1 MKIYVGFVVS
11 HGAPVTRLSPSITNC
26 RSPLHMHLLAQ
37 NHVDGITR
45 DAPSLLQRTKSSA
58 HIPKYMTVRA
68 IPPTLLH
75 EFTYL
80 TFISFAKNKQYT
92 FVHPSCLAAA
102 SLTPTYYSTWTSLQH
117 HVWTAH
123 PPTCPHSSCSGG
135 TFASHHGLRAPLKLR
150 DEREVETGSNEVDRG
165 GGGW

>member
-1 MKIYVGFVVS
+1 MS
-11 HGAPVTRLSPSITNC
+11 HGAQKVPVMRLLPSITNC
-26 RSPLHMHLLAQ
+26 RSALHIHLLAQ
-37 NHVDGITR
+37 NHVDWITR
-45 DAPSLLQRTKSSA
+45 DAPSLSQRTKSSA
-58 HIPKYMTVRA
+58 HTPKYMTVRA

-92 FVHPSCLAAA
+92 FVHPSCLTVA
-102 SLTPTYYSTWTSLQH
+102 SLAPTCYSTWTSLQH

-150 DEREVETGSNEVDRG
+150 DEREVETGLNEVDGG